1 MITKG
6 DTLLA
11 VMAIMLVVA
20 AKRAR
25 VLRGLVIRLP
35 RLWLRYQVCYAGV
48 NGHTC
53 GVQMCVCLIPR
64 GRAYPDTCL
73 TYCVDCLGVGIIVVI
88 PLVIAVVSLTLFTKM
103 RLVRMEIFPF
113 ALRLICLLTWQRQRE
128 APLPFGRLRYSHL
141 VGSGFHSLLADKGWL
156 NGVSLDMSLLRRR
169 CGCKPVPSPQSKSS
183 KC

>member
-6 DTLLA
+6 DTLLV

-25 VLRGLVIRLP
+25 VLRGLVILVP

-48 NGHTC
+48 NGHAY
-53 GVQMCVCLIPR
+53 GVQRCVCLIPR
-64 GRAYPDTCL
+64 GRGYPDTCL
-73 TYCVDCLGVGIIVVI
+73 TPCVDYLGSRIIMVI

-113 ALRLICLLTWQRQRE
+113 ALRLICLLTW
-128 APLPFGRLRYSHL
+128 
-141 VGSGFHSLLADKGWL
+141 
-156 NGVSLDMSLLRRR
+156 
-169 CGCKPVPSPQSKSS
+169 KSI
-183 KC
+183 K

>member
-11 VMAIMLVVA
+11 VMAVMLVVA
-20 AKRAR
+20 TKCAR

-53 GVQMCVCLIPR
+53 GVQRCVCLIPR

-73 TYCVDCLGVGIIVVI
+73 AHYVDCLGTGIIVAI
-88 PLVIAVVSLTLFTKM
+88 PLVIAIVSLTHFTKM

-113 ALRLICLLTWQRQRE
+113 ALRLICLLTWR
-128 APLPFGRLRYSHL
+128 SI
-141 VGSGFHSLLADKGWL
+141 K
-156 NGVSLDMSLLRRR
+156 
-169 CGCKPVPSPQSKSS
+169 
-183 KC
+183 